1 MSMLESL
8 MLKILIVDD
17 EKLSRIKIKSNLS
30 DHYVVEA
37 DSYEDAVL
45 KLNQTFDLCFIDLN
59 LDNSG
64 VELLGFEVLKIAVTK
79 GIYSVVMSS
88 LQEEDI
94 VEHAYEIGCND
105 FYTKGTEK
113 ASITD
118 TLNRY
123 LLTKNDYLENHFFKE
138 IFPTKSKEQKN
149 IIKKIIPVIQTTI
162 PICLLGESG
171 TGKTFLAQ
179 EIHEQSKLTGAFVAV
194 NCAALSEELLEAELF
209 GHAKGAYTGAESD
222 AKGKLS
228 LANNG
233 TLFLDEI
240 GSMSLGMQAKL
251 LKAIEEKSFYQ
262 VNSDKLIKSEFRLIS
277 ATLDNLEEKIKSGK
291 FRFDLFQRLCGLT
304 VKLLPL
310 RERQEDIVDLIKL
323 ELNRVTQ
330 SGRKIV
336 FSKEAKIELENY
348 SWPGNIREL
357 KRLFQI
363 LSIETHGIIS
373 KEDVRRYLQNPHSQ
387 SEESKNNLSAEQV
400 QQAFKVG
407 LPAFLEQ
414 IEEQVVLEALK
425 YNQNAIRKTMGQL
438 KVNQAKIYKYF
449 KSNDGMENEIN

>member
-1 MSMLESL
+1 

-17 EKLSRIKIKSNLS
+17 EKLSRIKIRSHLSN
-30 DHYVVEA
+30 HQVVEA
-37 DSYEDAVL
+37 GTYEDAVS
-45 KLNQTFDLCFIDLN
+45 KLNQNFDLCFIDLN

-64 VELLGFEVLKIAVTK
+64 VELLGFEVLKIAVSK

-88 LQEEDI
+88 LQEDDI

-105 FYTKGTEK
+105 FYAKGLEK
-113 ASITD
+113 ASISD

-138 IFPTKSKEQKN
+138 IFPTKSKEQKA
-149 IIKKIIPVIQTTI
+149 IIKKIIPVIQTSI

-171 TGKTFLAQ
+171 TGKTYLAK
-179 EIHEQSKLTGAFVAV
+179 EIHDQSKLAGAFVAV
-194 NCAALSEELLEAELF
+194 NCAAMSEELLEAELF
-209 GHAKGAYTGAESD
+209 GHAKGAYTGADSE
-222 AKGKLS
+222 AKGKLA

-240 GSMSLGMQAKL
+240 GSMSLGMQTKL

-262 VNSDKLIKSEFRLIS
+262 VNSDKMVKSEFRLIS

-291 FRFDLFQRLCGLT
+291 FRFDLFQRICGLT
-304 VKLLPL
+304 IKLLPL
-310 RERQEDIVDLIKL
+310 RERKEDVADLIKL
-323 ELNRVTQ
+323 EANTISQ

-336 FSKEAKIELENY
+336 FSKEAKAELENY
-348 SWPGNIREL
+348 TWPGNIREL

-363 LSIETHGIIS
+363 LSVDTFGIIS
-373 KEDVRRYLQNPHSQ
+373 KEDVRRYLQTNDQ
-387 SEESKNNLSAEQV
+387 FEEVAQNLLTKEQV
-400 QQAFKVG
+400 TKALKMG
-407 LPAFLEQ
+407 LPDFLEQ
-414 IEEQVVLEALK
+414 VEQQVILEALK

-438 KVNQAKIYKYF
+438 KVNQSKIYKYIKPSSGKF
-449 KSNDGMENEIN
+449 NELN